1 MESKILNFPEAMKL
15 TQVLSKYLEPDK
27 IKTFSEL
34 EMIELLL
41 SKIVP
46 EDYAKIIL
54 AITNLSLIK
63 FSKLSQVDKIATLIK
78 EFRENKIYTLIGTYK
93 EIGF

>member
-1 MESKILNFPEAMKL
+1 MESKILNFPDAMKL
-15 TQVLSKYLEPDK
+15 AQVLSKYLEPDK

-41 SKIVP
+41 SKIIP

-54 AITNLSLIK
+54 AITNLSLIE